1 MPAKMMAETSL
12 DDRTGNVMSTV
23 TTFWQ
28 NALAVCFTMEY
39 AVDKSIIFA
48 RF

>member
-1 MPAKMMAETSL
+1 MMADTSL
-12 DDRTGNVMSTV
+12 ADRTGNEMSTV

-28 NALAVCFTMEY
+28 NALAACFTMEY
-39 AVDKSIIFA
+39 AVDRSIIFA